1 MRAAIWHNA
10 AVKGSG
16 KARADVFKEQ
26 PAQTKCGIR
35 LLHRHGDSATLFGR
49 QGQGSIYQ
57 ELERGHDG
65 IAVKS
70 GGIAFPGEA
79 RRKKFQWL
87 SKAGYL
93 DGEGAVVVQLHDELP
108 FLLALKKEFAPIPLL
123 ESRAQDG
130 RLEV

>member
-16 KARADVFKEQ
+16 KARADVFKE
-26 PAQTKCGIR
+26 
-35 LLHRHGDSATLFGR
+35 
-49 QGQGSIYQ
+49 
-57 ELERGHDG
+57 
-65 IAVKS
+65 
-70 GGIAFPGEA
+70 
-79 RRKKFQWL
+79 QWL